1 MKQRPKRQPGIV
13 QAREPGWPSLAIR
26 KFQKEQCGFQWPDA
40 QDEKLRRATDVA
52 DDVQAKLEI
61 FIRQREA
68 DCQKAIGHQPFCN
81 CLMKGLPIAWSFSDY
96 IAITTRS
103 KEDNGY
109 TKMKIE
115 TRLAYDKVGPIRN
128 LCVKILHTPRKQQH

>member
-1 MKQRPKRQPGIV
+1 MSRLYFLSVVLLASSAFG
-13 QAREPGWPSLAIR
+13 QADARSP
-26 KFQKEQCGFQWPDA
+26 EQLEHE
-40 QDEKLRRATDVA
+40 EKPRRAIDVV
-52 DDVQAKLEI
+52 DDAQAKLDI
-61 FIRQREA
+61 FIRQRET

-109 TKMKIE
+109 SKMKIE

>member
-1 MKQRPKRQPGIV
+1 MRLKDSMLRLYFLSVVLLASSAFG
-13 QAREPGWPSLAIR
+13 QADARSL
-26 KFQKEQCGFQWPDA
+26 EQLG
-40 QDEKLRRATDVA
+40 QDEKLRRAIDAV

-103 KEDNGY
+103 MEDNGY
-109 TKMKIE
+109 SKMKIE

-128 LCVKILHTPRKQQH
+128 LCVKILHTPRKQQR

>member
-1 MKQRPKRQPGIV
+1 MRRPYFLSVVLLASSALGQTD
-13 QAREPGWPSLAIR
+13 ARSP
-26 KFQKEQCGFQWPDA
+26 EQLD
-40 QDEKLRRATDVA
+40 
-52 DDVQAKLEI
+52 I

-96 IAITTRS
+96 VAITTRS

-109 TKMKIE
+109 SKMKTE

-128 LCVKILHTPRKQQH
+128 LCVRILHTPRKQQH

>member
-1 MKQRPKRQPGIV
+1 MRLKDSMLRLYCLGV
-13 QAREPGWPSLAIR
+13 VLLASSAFGQADARSL
-26 KFQKEQCGFQWPDA
+26 EQLEQE
-40 QDEKLRRATDVA
+40 EKLRRAIDVV

-109 TKMKIE
+109 SKMKIE

-128 LCVKILHTPRKQQH
+128 LCVKILHTPRKQQR

>member
-1 MKQRPKRQPGIV
+1 MLRLYCLGV
-13 QAREPGWPSLAIR
+13 VLLASSAFGQADARSL
-26 KFQKEQCGFQWPDA
+26 EQLEQE
-40 QDEKLRRATDVA
+40 EKLRRAIDVV

-109 TKMKIE
+109 SKMKIE

-128 LCVKILHTPRKQQH
+128 LCVKILHTPRKQQR